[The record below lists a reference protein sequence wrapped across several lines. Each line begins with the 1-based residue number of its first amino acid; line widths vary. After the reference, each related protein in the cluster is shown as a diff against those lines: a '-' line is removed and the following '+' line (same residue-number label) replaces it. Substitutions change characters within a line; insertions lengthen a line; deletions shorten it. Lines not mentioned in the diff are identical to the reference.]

1 MLLLIFLDFHNS
13 GLTMR
18 QSRSSVP
25 CGKSEMEQ
33 VRDHIF
39 IHLPQSLSMRP
50 ITLRNICNVWS
61 TYNWLQS
68 CSNSLIMPPK
78 NMPPSF
84 QEPGNRSVILWFN
97 LIFLSH
103 FCPLIQSQL
112 WKWEKFLKLLSS
124 NAVPMLWPALFL
136 SPFFFCPLSL
146 FCTFPHSWAPMG
158 TWQSSRQSSEPHP
171 WARLGCPPILSLAL
185 CNTHH
190 PWIASLLESKSQ
202 EAYPIYPCIITV

>member
-39 IHLPQSLSMRP
+39 IRHLPQSLSMRP

-84 QEPGNRSVILWFN
+84 QELGNRSVILWFN
-97 LIFLSH
+97 LVFLSH

-124 NAVPMLWPALFL
+124 NAVPMVWPALFL
-136 SPFFFCPLSL
+136 SPFIVLYVSPLLS
-146 FCTFPHSWAPMG
+146 PDGNMAVI
-158 TWQSSRQSSEPHP
+158 RQSPEPHP
-171 WARLGCPPILSLAL
+171 RARLGCPPILSLAL

-190 PWIASLLESKSQ
+190 PRTASLLESKSQ

>member
-1 MLLLIFLDFHNS
+1 
-13 GLTMR
+13 
-18 QSRSSVP
+18 
-25 CGKSEMEQ
+25 MEQ

-39 IHLPQSLSMRP
+39 IRHLPQSLSMRP

-84 QEPGNRSVILWFN
+84 QELGNRSVILWFN
-97 LIFLSH
+97 LVFLSH

-124 NAVPMLWPALFL
+124 NAVPMVWPALFL
-136 SPFFFCPLSL
+136 SPFIVLYVSPLLS
-146 FCTFPHSWAPMG
+146 PDGNMAVI
-158 TWQSSRQSSEPHP
+158 RQSSELHP
-171 WARLGCPPILSLAL
+171 RARLGCPPILSLAL

-190 PWIASLLESKSQ
+190 PRIASLLESKSQ